1 MFMRLINSTFS
12 FLPPN
17 PWEITAKS
25 FYHKPLSNYIL
36 MLSVLSSDNGQCL
49 RDSPKKKKKSK
60 LKMFSKEKAKV
71 ILEKLCSK
79 TNNNFLLFCVIQ
91 MIGRKN

>member
-1 MFMRLINSTFS
+1 MRLINSTFS

-49 RDSPKKKKKSK
+49 RDSPKKKKKKIKTQDVFKRESK
-60 LKMFSKEKAKV
+60 SDIGKAMQQNK
-71 ILEKLCSK
+71 
-79 TNNNFLLFCVIQ
+79 Q
-91 MIGRKN
+91 